1 MLYIQATK
9 DKVVPNSCLDEIRRI
24 KPDIRVA
31 QIDGPHLILQREPEQ
46 SANIVAKFIEE
57 YQRTPIP

>member
-1 MLYIQATK
+1 MLYIQATM
-9 DKVVPNSCLDEIRRI
+9 DKVVPKSCLEEIQRI

-46 SANIVAKFIEE
+46 SANIVAKFIEDF
-57 YQRTPIP
+57 R